1 MNQAAENF
9 ARIVIPSPLKE
20 PLIYRVPPAL
30 RQQIADGTRV
40 LIPLGKRKITGV
52 VLELLHESAVPGTRE
67 IIALLDERP
76 ILDATLLQLG
86 QWITQYYL
94 ATLGE
99 VFGAILPPSLRSEIE
114 ERLSKTRNIYPLQRV
129 RKTHSRQASS
139 K

>member
-30 RQQIADGTRV
+30 RQQIAVGTRV

-67 IIALLDERP
+67 IIALLDARP

-86 QWITQYYL
+86 QWITHYYL

-99 VFGAILPPSLRSEIE
+99 VFGAILPPSLRSAIE
-114 ERLSKTRNIYPLQRV
+114 RTIV
-129 RKTHSRQASS
+129 RKP
-139 K
+139 